1 MRGQP
6 SRSLHAFFCQDI
18 SKHGWTGFAV
28 GAGLVLVTFM
38 VLAATVRWIYG
49 TVSIEAAQDFMA
61 HVGWAGVF
69 VYVIFFVIGSFLLVS
84 STALSVIAP
93 ALFGPWLGFAAILA
107 GNMTAAMSMF
117 ALTRWGGYRLGFL
130 RKVQARLPEGL
141 IRFAHGNGFLLI
153 FAARLLM
160 FPASLVNYASPLLP
174 ISFTNHSIGTFLGV
188 LPHCLS
194 TALSIGILRDALLM
208 GRWTA
213 LLRWEAGFLLV
224 TYAVTLILAYHL
236 KSRIHDADQKPAS
249 PTG

>member
-6 SRSLHAFFCQDI
+6 LRSFHDSFRQDT
-18 SKHGWTGFAV
+18 SGTGWAGFAV
-28 GAGLVLVTFM
+28 GAGIVLATFI

-49 TVSIEAAQDFMA
+49 TVSIEAAQDLMA
-61 HVGWAGVF
+61 RVGWAGMF
-69 VYVIFFVIGSFLLVS
+69 IYVVFFVIGSFLLVS
-84 STALSVIAP
+84 STALSVVAP
-93 ALFGPWLGFAAILA
+93 ALFGPWLGFAAILT
-107 GNMTAAMSMF
+107 GNMTAAVSMF

-130 RKVQARLPEGL
+130 RRVQARLPERL

-160 FPASLVNYASPLLP
+160 FPASLVNYASALLP

-208 GRWTA
+208 GG
-213 LLRWEAGFLLV
+213 GFIV
-224 TYAVTLILAYHL
+224 GHL
-236 KSRIHDADQKPAS
+236 CRDIDDGLS
-249 PTG
+249 PQVPHP